1 MPLFVI
7 NAVNQGGCMRLAE
20 LIRLCEHY
28 TTLGFE
34 SQLQLREMLAGDF
47 SDINTAAYDIIKD
60 FLEDASSV
68 DETLAEDIAAFLAR
82 AERQT

>member
-1 MPLFVI
+1 
-7 NAVNQGGCMRLAE
+7 MRLEE

-34 SQLQLREMLAGDF
+34 SQLQLQEMLAGDF
-47 SDINTAAYDIIKD
+47 SDINTSAYDIIKD

-68 DETLAEDIAAFLAR
+68 DDTLAADIEAFVAR
-82 AERQT
+82 AEA

>member
-1 MPLFVI
+1 
-7 NAVNQGGCMRLAE
+7 MRLKE

-34 SQLQLREMLAGDF
+34 SQLQLQEMLAGDF
-47 SDINTAAYDIIKD
+47 SDINNAAYDIIKD

-68 DETLAEDIAAFLAR
+68 DDTLAADIEAFFAR
-82 AERQT
+82 AEA